1 MCKKNDGI
9 VVCGLQ
15 KNAYLCK
22 INGLFI
28 LRMALRGVIKSLQMR
43 LYLFMQPLVGVLWTV
58 LKVTNVLCALCVV
71 GVGVYGLGFRQEALF
86 AELITPFRWIY
97 FLSLTEFLVLVV
109 GDVFGLQPSRVWYLK
124 LLAALLLSFVGIS
137 WLLPP
142 SVAEQFVVF
151 EWLSNPYL
159 LFALVSAQAVINL
172 SVFVTRSLHSRL
184 NPTWIFVGSFVLLIL
199 VGTGLLMLPRSTT
212 HSIRFIDAL
221 FTAVSAVCVTGL
233 STVDVL
239 STFTIMGQSVIAILI
254 QLGGIGIMTFTSFF
268 GLFFAGRHLG
278 QNKMLIKDLVDPE
291 KGIGQIFK
299 TLWSIIWVT
308 FVLEGVGAYL
318 IFVSIGGQSWHDVGF
333 AVFHAISAFCNAG
346 FSIAPNGL
354 MCESLSDNYWLH
366 LVVALLVV
374 LGGLGFPIIFNL
386 GKWMLHGCRNLFRR
400 LFGKKKRPFYIPHLL
415 ASNTLIVLTVTLVLL
430 VGGTVVFYTTE
441 YYNLLADKS
450 LGGKLVTAFF
460 MSVTPRTAGF
470 NTFDVSQMMP
480 MTVLWMIV
488 FMWIGASPM
497 STGGGVKT
505 TTIGIALLNV
515 WHTLRGRDHIEI
527 RHRRIA
533 ETTVNRAFIII
544 FVSLL
549 VIVVGLMCLAW
560 FEPHVPLSAL
570 LFEVV
575 SAFST
580 VGLSMNL
587 TPQLCDASHVVL
599 IGLMFV
605 GRVGLISIL
614 SCFIKPKRHL
624 EYQYPSESI
633 PIN

>member
-1 MCKKNDGI
+1 MRNHFAVCEKNRI
-9 VVCGLQ
+9 FARL
-15 KNAYLCK
+15 
-22 INGLFI
+22 NGSLHR
-28 LRMALRGVIKSLQMR
+28 RMALRGFIKSLQMR
-43 LYLFMQPLVGVLWTV
+43 LYLFMQPVIGVLWTA

-71 GVGVYGLGFRQEALF
+71 GVVVYGLGFQQEARM
-86 AELITPFRWIY
+86 AEVITPFRWFY
-97 FLSLTEFLVLVV
+97 FLSLAEFLVLVI
-109 GDVFGLQPSRVWYLK
+109 GDVFGLRPSRVWYLK
-124 LLAALLLSFVGIS
+124 LSAALLLLFVGIS
-137 WLLPP
+137 WLLPQ
-142 SVAEQFVVF
+142 SVVEQFVVF
-151 EWLSNPYL
+151 EWANSAYV

-199 VGTGLLMLPRSTT
+199 MGAGLLMLPRSTVQP
-212 HSIRFIDAL
+212 IRFIDAL

-233 STVDVL
+233 TTVDV
-239 STFTIMGQSVIAILI
+239 SATFTIMGQSIIAILI

-299 TLWSIIWVT
+299 TLWYIILVT
-308 FVLEGVGAYL
+308 LVLESVGAYL
-318 IFVSIGGQSWHDVGF
+318 IFVSIRGQSWHDVGF

-346 FSIAPNGL
+346 FSIVPDGL
-354 MCESLSDNYWLH
+354 MNASYCNNYLLH
-366 LVVALLVV
+366 LIIAALVV

-386 GKWMLHGCRNLFRR
+386 CKWVLYGCRNLFRR
-400 LFGKKKRPFYIPHLL
+400 LFGKKKRPLYIPHLL
-415 ASNTLIVLTVTLVLL
+415 TSNTLIVLTVTVVLL
-430 VGGTVVFYTTE
+430 LGGMLIFYTTE

-450 LGGKLVTAFF
+450 LGGKLATAFF

-470 NTFDVSQMMP
+470 NTFDLSQMMP
-480 MTVLWMIV
+480 LTVLWMIV

-544 FVSLL
+544 FVSLC
-549 VIVVGLMCLAW
+549 VIVAGMMCLAW
-560 FEPHVPLSAL
+560 FEPGVPLVDL

-599 IGLMFV
+599 IVLMFV

-614 SCFIKPKRHL
+614 SCFIKQKRHL
-624 EYQYPSESI
+624 DYQYPSESI